1 MFRIALA
8 LLASVSSHI
17 DEHSSHLL
25 DPIVSPS
32 STGMEMEGI
41 GGRLIRDGHAERNSN
56 DQLSSSR
63 ESANGHNHIARVTA
77 GYPDN
82 NV

>member
-32 STGMEMEGI
+32 STGIETEGI
-41 GGRLIRDGHAERNSN
+41 GGRLIRDGHAERNSER
-56 DQLSSSR
+56 QLSSSR
-63 ESANGHNHIARVTA
+63 ESANGHHHIARSTA
-77 GYPDN
+77 RCPDD